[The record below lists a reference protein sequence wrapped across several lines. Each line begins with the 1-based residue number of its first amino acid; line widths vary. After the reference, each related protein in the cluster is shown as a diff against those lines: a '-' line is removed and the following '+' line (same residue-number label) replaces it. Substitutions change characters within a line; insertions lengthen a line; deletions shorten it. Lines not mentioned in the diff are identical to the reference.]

1 MQGEPTKYKLWTH
14 LSEWVLGPQSLK
26 SSNLN
31 FFEFDGGWDFDCDEH
46 AGRSHL
52 HETDPA
58 VSGGRQ
64 GWLEQP
70 RESGHGLR
78 LDSTSAQGLF
88 TRLVPG
94 RAKHVST
101 RLLWTQEAMRYFW
114 FVVDRIS
121 TKENPADLNTKPL

>member
-64 GWLEQP
+64 
-70 RESGHGLR
+70 
-78 LDSTSAQGLF
+78 DSTSAQGLF